1 MTLVINEARKL
12 YMKMIK
18 AYAKGK
24 TKKARKLELKL
35 TQYYAMQ

>member
-1 MTLVINEARKL
+1 MTQAINEAKEL
-12 YMKMIK
+12 YLKMLK
-18 AYAKGK
+18 AYSKGK